1 MLFIHYFL
9 IVFKTPMHPVIF
21 KNLKKSFSYG
31 FNSSQNVLKSI
42 SLEVKQGE
50 VFGFLGPNGAGKSTA
65 INTILGFIKPDEGE
79 VFINGVSSMNPLSR
93 QSLGYLPE
101 HPNFSEYLTACELV
115 EFSGLASGM
124 NQDALKD
131 SIDPIL
137 EKMEL
142 LQFKKRAAKTFSKGM
157 KQRIGLAMAL
167 ISNPPILILDEPMSG
182 LDPMGRKLVTD
193 LILELKKE
201 GKTIFFSTHIL
212 NDVEILCDRIAVINK
227 GQILYCGSTE
237 DFISYHKNLEDAFMA
252 LIRGNNSIS

>member
-1 MLFIHYFL
+1 M
-9 IVFKTPMHPVIF
+9 TPIF
-21 KNLKKSFSYG
+21 FSNLSKSFSYG
-31 FNSSQNVLKSI
+31 FRGRQKVLKSI
-42 SLEVKQGE
+42 SLEVKKGE

-65 INTILGFIKPDEGE
+65 INTILGFIKPDQGE
-79 VFINGVSSMNPLSR
+79 VLINGLSSREPASR
-93 QSLGYLPE
+93 KLLGYLPE
-101 HPNFSEYLTACELV
+101 HPNFSEYLTACELI

-124 NQDALKD
+124 EQDRLKE

-137 EKMEL
+137 DKVEL
-142 LQFKKRAAKTFSKGM
+142 LEFKKRAAKTFSKGM

-227 GQILYCGSTE
+227 GKILYSGSTE
-237 DFISYHKNLEDAFMA
+237 DFISSNRNLEDAFIE
-252 LIRGNNSIS
+252 LIDSCEL